1 MANAIF
7 ASICALLTLA
17 IPATAGAEPD
27 DQTQGPPVPLEC
39 IPCMRPLD
47 GLLRIPCPA
56 ECHDLR
62 AADKYPD
69 CNGLR
74 LHSLFALSFPPDMTV
89 LEIVKRWHRT
99 TCEAFLLPQALASK
113 KVTLL
118 SYGVVTYEEA
128 QSIFLALLQSVDLAL
143 APPHRHRR
151 VIASAPVDDPSR
163 SFFPRTPVEQL
174 ELRAVVMARTRP
186 AALVDGSKRDRSQMV
201 KLGDRIGN
209 LAARITDIQP
219 DRLILEAPAGT
230 SSNAPRAAQ
239 QVILR
244 AVPPGPNWTIGADA
258 ISGDCVG
265 VHAGGSGRQRV
276 IPYGS
281 IGS

>member
-1 MANAIF
+1 MANALCT
-7 ASICALLTLA
+7 SICALLALA
-17 IPATAGAEPD
+17 IPATAGAGPD
-27 DQTQGPPVPLEC
+27 GQTQGPPVPPEC
-39 IPCMRPLD
+39 IPCMQPLD
-47 GLLRIPCPA
+47 GLLRIPCPP

-74 LHSLFALSFPPDMTV
+74 KDSLLALSFPPDTTV

-143 APPHRHRR
+143 APARRYRR
-151 VIASAPVDDPSR
+151 VMESAPVDEPPHR
-163 SFFPRTPVEQL
+163 FFPRTPLDQL
-174 ELRAVVMARTRP
+174 ELRAVVVGRTRP
-186 AALVDGSKRDRSQMV
+186 AALVDGAKRDRIQMV

-209 LAARITDIQP
+209 LAATITDIQP
-219 DRLILEAPAGT
+219 DRLILEVPAAT
-230 SSNAPRAAQ
+230 SGSAPRAAQ
-239 QVILR
+239 QVSLR
-244 AVPPGPNWTIGADA
+244 AVPPGPNWEIGA
-258 ISGDCVG
+258 GYVG
-265 VHAGGSGRQRV
+265 TGR
-276 IPYGS
+276 
-281 IGS
+281 